1 MGVVALDMVV
11 IGASTGGPVA
21 LPLLLAAV
29 GSLPVPII
37 IVQHMPAGFTAP
49 FAERLTRQCGFPFK
63 EAFSGAAPVGGQG
76 WVAPAER
83 HLVVKRFEQG
93 YNLVTHVGPPE
104 NSCRPAVD
112 VLFRSVAE
120 ACGARALGVVLT
132 GMGQD
137 GLVGARL
144 MRSAGADILVQD
156 EASSVI
162 WGMPGAIAKAG
173 LAARVLPLAALAS
186 EIVLRVMRSQP
197 RAARPP
203 ALGGPLR
210 PASVERSG

>member
-1 MGVVALDMVV
+1 
-11 IGASTGGPVA
+11 
-21 LPLLLAAV
+21 
-29 GSLPVPII
+29 
-37 IVQHMPAGFTAP
+37 
-49 FAERLTRQCGFPFK
+49 
-63 EAFSGAAPVGGQG
+63 
-76 WVAPAER
+76 VAPAER

-173 LAARVLPLAALAS
+173 LAARVLPLADLAS

-210 PASVERSG
+210 PTSVERSG

>member
-1 MGVVALDMVV
+1 MATLALDMVV

-29 GSLPVPII
+29 GRLPVPVI

-49 FAERLTRQCGFPFK
+49 FAERLTRQCGYPFK
-63 EAFSGAAPVGGQG
+63 EGYSGAVPRGGEG
-76 WVAPAER
+76 WVAPAEK
-83 HLVVKRFEQG
+83 HLVIKRFEGG

-112 VLFRSVAE
+112 VLFRSVAT
-120 ACGARALGVVLT
+120 ACGPRAVGVVLT
-132 GMGQD
+132 GMGHD

-144 MRSAGADILVQD
+144 MCAAGADILVQD

-162 WGMPGAIAKAG
+162 WGMPGAIAKAN
-173 LAARVLPLAALAS
+173 LAARVLPLPDLAS

-197 RAARPP
+197 RVRPAPAA
-203 ALGGPLR
+203 APLR
-210 PASVERSG
+210 PLPAEKSG